1 MPQALSL
8 AVRKAAAQAQV
19 LVAVQ
24 RPVLEAP
31 AGARDAKGGNA
42 GAGPVVQAQAVQAQA
57 VQAQAVR
64 VQGSA
69 VLRLQAPLVL
79 KAANETQLLLVAVRR
94 RMPVVRETKR
104 SRHSPFT
111 ERTNLSWLMSNA
123 KPRVRCRACQ
133 LAIRTTGLGRR
144 RVFRDPII
152 VPKICRSWWAAR

>member
-1 MPQALSL
+1 
-8 AVRKAAAQAQV
+8 
-19 LVAVQ
+19 VQ

-57 VQAQAVR
+57 VQAQAVQAQAVQAQAVR
-64 VQGSA
+64 AQGSA

-79 KAANETQLLLVAVRR
+79 KAANETQLLLAAVRR

>member
-1 MPQALSL
+1 M
-8 AVRKAAAQAQV
+8 
-19 LVAVQ
+19 Q

-42 GAGPVVQAQAVQAQA
+42 GAGPVVQAQAA
-57 VQAQAVR
+57 QAQAVR
-64 VQGSA
+64 AQGSA

>member
-1 MPQALSL
+1 M
-8 AVRKAAAQAQV
+8 
-19 LVAVQ
+19 Q

-57 VQAQAVR
+57 VRA
-64 VQGSA
+64 QGSA

-79 KAANETQLLLVAVRR
+79 KAANETQLLLAAVRR